1 MKFLPVNLSPE
12 ALKEKQL
19 ALAVELDLQRSVKA
33 TLAQLHENDR
43 QSFIQMY
50 YQSYGLSLLHCEL
63 LDPSRYTLYGTEHP
77 Q

>member
-1 MKFLPVNLSPE
+1 MIFFPVNSSSE
-12 ALKEKQL
+12 SLKEKQLAL

-33 TLAQLHENDR
+33 TLAQLHKDDM

-63 LDPSRYTLYGTEHP
+63 LDPSS
-77 Q
+77 

>member
-1 MKFLPVNLSPE
+1 MTFFPVNSSSE
-12 ALKEKQL
+12 SLKEKQLAL

-63 LDPSRYTLYGTEHP
+63 LDLSR
-77 Q
+77 

>member
-19 ALAVELDLQRSVKA
+19 ALALAVELDLQQSVKA
-33 TLAQLHENDR
+33 TMAQLHENDT

-63 LDPSRYTLYGTEHP
+63 LDPSR
-77 Q
+77 